1 MSNLNFL
8 HSGGNKVTLSAP
20 ASNPSSDLTFKL
32 PQSDGSA
39 GQVLQ
44 TDGNGN
50 LSWVTPGTATTNGI
64 TMADQW
70 RISSFHSVPTQDSV
84 ISANWERVDGTAQ
97 GVYIPNGGMTQSS
110 GVFSFPLTGI
120 YLVRFQGYF
129 EENTSTSKAAVE
141 MRASANGGS
150 SYSSIA
156 YSPCSISNLGTYS
169 YNNIQMETTIDVT
182 NVSNVKLYW
191 QTYSTTATALDGSST
206 QNRTYATFIRLGD
219 T

>member
-20 ASNPSSDLTFKL
+20 ASNPTSNVTFRL
-32 PQSDGSA
+32 PQEDGSS
-39 GQVLQ
+39 GQVLR

-50 LSWVTPGTATTNGI
+50 LSWYTIPTTTPGI

-70 RISSFHSVPTQDSV
+70 RISSFHAVPTQDSV

-120 YLVRFQGYF
+120 YLVSFQGYF
-129 EENTSTSKAAVE
+129 EENDSTSKAAVE
-141 MRASANGGS
+141 MRASTNGGS

-156 YSPCSISNLGTYS
+156 YSPCSISNLGSYT
-169 YNNIQMETTIDVT
+169 YNNVSMETTIDVT
-182 NVSNVKLYW
+182 NVSNVKVYW
-191 QTYSTTATALDGSST
+191 QTYSNTATALDGSSN